1 MSKGMSKVKKT
12 YELKEKF
19 KNVSKEDIITLYAE
33 FQIESQVEYFAMV
46 KKLER
51 KIYNLEAEIEDLKEK

>member
-1 MSKGMSKVKKT
+1 MSKVKKT